1 MLASLYLST
10 PIPSSHPIPLHSTQ
24 HHTTRHQRSIKTQ
37 LQLAQS
43 RLAAYEAL
51 EEEIDGAV
59 LRVAQ
64 AGSLATTSDSSAP
77 ADATTADFIMS
88 MRSVPS
94 HPERRARQAVLL
106 AQRLL
111 DMEKQR
117 DVLRGQLTDKTAAG
131 VALQRQLDVA
141 KEALARTSQVSFV
154 EER

>member
-1 MLASLYLST
+1 M
-10 PIPSSHPIPLHSTQ
+10 
-24 HHTTRHQRSIKTQ
+24 
-37 LQLAQS
+37 
-43 RLAAYEAL
+43 
-51 EEEIDGAV
+51 

-64 AGSLATTSDSSAP
+64 AGSLASTSDNSAP

-94 HPERRARQAVLL
+94 HPERRARQAILL

-117 DVLRGQLTDKTAAG
+117 DALRAQVTDKTAAG

-154 EER
+154 EEGRRETRRIVLTAPHTPLTIPNHTTPNHTSTTPHHTVSPRSPPCTW